1 MYHFFV
7 TPAQIEPEYAVITG
21 PDVNHIRNVLRM
33 KPGEQV
39 EIRDGISRNYICEL
53 EEISTEQVRA
63 RILSVNEDNRELPA
77 RLYLFQ
83 GLPKSDKMELI
94 IQKAVELGV
103 HQVIPVATSRAVV
116 KLDKKK
122 EESKGKRWNAIAE
135 SAAKQSGR
143 MMIPQVTS
151 VMSFKEAL
159 VYAAA
164 FDRNLIP
171 YELAKGMAETKR
183 ILSEVKPGM
192 KVGVFI
198 GPEGGFDAAE
208 VEQAMAA
215 DVHPIT
221 LGRRILRTETAGMTA
236 LSILMFHLEQEEN
249 DGSIF

>member
-33 KPGEQV
+33 KLGEQV
-39 EIRDGISRNYICEL
+39 EIRDGISKNYICEL
-53 EEISTEQVRA
+53 EEISAGQVRA
-63 RILSVNEDNRELPA
+63 RILSVNKDNMELPA
-77 RLYLFQ
+77 QLYLFQ

-103 HQVIPVATSRAVV
+103 YQVIPVATSRAVV

-122 EESKGKRWNAIAE
+122 EESKGKRWKAIAE

-151 VMSFKEAL
+151 VMSFKEAIA
-159 VYAAA
+159 YAAA
-164 FDRNLIP
+164 FDMNLIP

-183 ILSEVKPGM
+183 ILAKVKSGM
-192 KVGVFI
+192 KVGIFI
-198 GPEGGFDAAE
+198 GPEGGFDTRE

-221 LGRRILRTETAGMTA
+221 LGRRILRTETAGMAA
-236 LSILMFHLEQEEN
+236 LSILMFHLEQE
-249 DGSIF
+249 